1 VARSYSQHCSLAHAL
16 DVVGERWTLLI
27 VRELMAGPRRYTD
40 LAAGLVTVPSNVLA
54 ARLKDMESNGLVAR
68 RHLPAPAASVVVY
81 ALTESGES
89 LGTAVTELARW
100 GMRTLPPEREDRAFR
115 VHWLVVALRASF
127 DPAAATGL
135 TESYEFVVDGE
146 SVSFELVDGEG
157 LARVGSTTAPPAVVV
172 TADADTLLA
181 LTSDAITGSEA
192 IARGARID
200 GTPAAIARMRRV
212 LPSRRVDTSEDHE
225 EALA

>member
-54 ARLKDMESNGLVAR
+54 VRLKDMEAHGLIAR
-68 RHLPAPAASVVVY
+68 RPLPAPAASVVVY
-81 ALTESGES
+81 ELTESGEG
-89 LGTAVTELARW
+89 LGAAVTELARW

-115 VHWLVVALRASF
+115 VHWLVLALRASF
-127 DPAAATGL
+127 DPAAAAGL

-157 LARVGSTTAPPAVVV
+157 VARVSSPAASPAVVV

-181 LTSDAITGSEA
+181 LTSDAITGIEA
-192 IARGARID
+192 IARGARFE
-200 GTPAAIARMRRV
+200 GTPRAIERMRRV
-212 LPSRRVDTSEDHE
+212 LPSRQVNVSEDHK
-225 EALA
+225 EAMA